1 MQETLM
7 QQGWEL
13 MIFGMGTVFVFLAL
27 LVLSTS
33 IMSALVQRY
42 LPEAAHVPTAA
53 TGRGK
58 ADTADKDEKLLAVI
72 SAAIHKY
79 RSRK

>member
-13 MIFGMGTVFVFLAL
+13 MIFGMGTVFIFLAL

-33 IMSALVQRY
+33 IMSTLIQRY
-42 LPEAAHVPTAA
+42 LPEAVPPATAA
-53 TGRGK
+53 TDAGK
-58 ADTADKDEKLLAVI
+58 TGKDEKLLAVI

-79 RSRK
+79 RSSK